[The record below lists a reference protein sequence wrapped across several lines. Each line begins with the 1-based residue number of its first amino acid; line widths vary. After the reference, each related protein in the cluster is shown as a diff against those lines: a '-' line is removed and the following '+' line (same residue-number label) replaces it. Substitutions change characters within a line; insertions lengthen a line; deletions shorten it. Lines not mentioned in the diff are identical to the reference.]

1 MGASFYQFGTRPE
14 LVEGWWYSPFPF
26 ERLGRKE
33 PRDPGA
39 IPGPATIMKWNSLEE
54 EKLKE
59 LYLSSSLTLEKIA
72 NTLRKT
78 PSSIS
83 GHLSKLRVK
92 RRLRPIAKIPS
103 RMTPALARTHAH
115 ICGDGYMY
123 TYNEKDIYSYWAE
136 YRKKKDRTRYI
147 TGYCNNNSNLL
158 REFRDDIYEVFG
170 VRGTLAQKQKIIMS
184 V

>member
-1 MGASFYQFGTRPE
+1 
-14 LVEGWWYSPFPF
+14 
-26 ERLGRKE
+26 
-33 PRDPGA
+33 
-39 IPGPATIMKWNSLEE
+39 MKWNSLEE